1 MEAGR
6 CAGFPD
12 MTMPDWLPDLLEPAT
27 VPGALLWAVVLLIL
41 AAIARRL
48 VRGLARR
55 GARHFP
61 DPTAATFLTQ
71 LLQVGVVLAV
81 IIIYLHLVP
90 GLRAVG
96 TALLTGAG
104 IFSIVLGLAAQS
116 TLGNLIAGFAIL
128 LYHPFQVGEELQVNT
143 PKGVVTGQITSLT
156 LGYTILVTRAGEEV
170 IVPNA
175 VMASQVIIRNPDRKD
190 HA

>member
-1 MEAGR
+1 
-6 CAGFPD
+6 
-12 MTMPDWLPDLLEPAT
+12 MTIPDWLPEILEPET
-27 VPGALLWAVVLLIL
+27 LPGALVWAVVLLIV
-41 AAIARRL
+41 AAITRRL
-48 VRGLARR
+48 VRGLALR

-71 LLQVGVVLAV
+71 LLQVAVVLAA
-81 IIIYLHLVP
+81 IIVYLHLVP

-128 LYHPFQVGEELQVNT
+128 LYHPFNVGDELQVNT
-143 PKGVVTGQITSLT
+143 PKGMVTGNITALT
-156 LGYTILVTRAGEEV
+156 LGYTTLMTRVGEEV

-175 VMASQVIIRNPDRKD
+175 VMASQVIIRNTRP
-190 HA
+190 AS

>member
-1 MEAGR
+1 
-6 CAGFPD
+6 
-12 MTMPDWLPDLLEPAT
+12 MTMPDWLPDFLEPDT

-41 AAIARRL
+41 TVIARRL
-48 VRGLARR
+48 VRGLAHR

-71 LLQVGVVLAV
+71 LLQVGVVMAA
-81 IIIYLHLVP
+81 IIVYLHLVP

-128 LYHPFQVGEELQVNT
+128 LYHPFDVGDELQVNT

-156 LGYTILVTRAGEEV
+156 LGYTILITRAREEI
-170 IVPNA
+170 IVPNS
-175 VMASQVIIRNPDRKD
+175 VMASQVIIRNPDQTDRKD
-190 HA
+190 HP